1 MRLFLAIDVND
12 EVQRRATD
20 VRRHVD
26 GRHPAAARGLR
37 WVRADQLHLTVRF
50 LGEVSEALAGQI
62 VAACHGILE
71 AGTFSVEFGSAS
83 WLPPGGTPRVLMLP
97 VVSGLEP
104 LRHLKALVDRR
115 LPAGIPPDDP
125 RPFTPHLT
133 LARVREALRREVR
146 ILAREMTATRWPAVA
161 SPVNHVSLMRSV
173 LSPRGPDYDELARL
187 VLGSTG

>member
-1 MRLFLAIDVND
+1 MPFALNLNVDIAGPIVSRLPFAGSLNSIFVTASAEALTTSFISVLLA
-12 EVQRRATD
+12 
-20 VRRHVD
+20 
-26 GRHPAAARGLR
+26 
-37 WVRADQLHLTVRF
+37 
-50 LGEVSEALAGQI
+50 GEVS
-62 VAACHGILE
+62 
-71 AGTFSVEFGSAS
+71 S
-83 WLPPGGTPRVLMLP
+83 
-97 VVSGLEP
+97 
-104 LRHLKALVDRR
+104 
-115 LPAGIPPDDP
+115 PAGIPPDDP